1 MALDANW
8 RAMLERLKPPTNIDW
23 RAPVGEIRARFWK
36 MMHDVEADA
45 PAMQDVRAIEVQG
58 DAGLLPARLYTPF
71 AAGAPNGPGVVF
83 FHGGGFVVGDLES
96 HDIVCRRL
104 AESARVR
111 VLSVAYRLAP
121 EHKFPAA
128 PMDAIA
134 STRWALANAAM
145 IGFDANRVAVAGDSA
160 GGNLAAVVAQHLR
173 DQLAAQVLIYPTT
186 QLIQMTPSQIRMKEA
201 HTFTQAAQD
210 MFKSV
215 YLPNAEAALDV
226 RCSPLLE
233 NNLSGLPPALVITA
247 GFDPLLDEGK
257 AYADKMEAC
266 GVRVTYRP
274 YSQAIHG
281 FFNLTA
287 VSKEAKLAIAETGA
301 WLAATLER

>member
-1 MALDANW
+1 MAMDTQW
-8 RAMLERLKPPTNIDW
+8 RAMLERLKAPNTIDW

-45 PAMQDVRAIEVQG
+45 PAMQDVRAVEVQG
-58 DAGLLPARLYTPF
+58 EVGPLQARLYTPY
-71 AAGAPNGPGVVF
+71 AAGAPHGPGLVF

-104 AESARVR
+104 ADSARMR

-134 STRWALANAAM
+134 STRWAIAHAAS
-145 IGFDANRVAVAGDSA
+145 IGFDAQRIAVAGDSA
-160 GGNLAAVVAQHLR
+160 GGNLAAVVAQHVR
-173 DQLAAQVLIYPTT
+173 TEIAAQVLIYPTT

-210 MFKSV
+210 MFKDA
-215 YLPNAEAALDV
+215 YLPNREAALDV

-233 NNLSGLPPALVITA
+233 NNLAGLPPALVITA

-274 YSQAIHG
+274 YPNAIHG

-287 VSKEAKLAIAETGA
+287 VSKEAKAAIADCGA
-301 WLAATLER
+301 WLAATVG